1 MVQGLGTLRAGAA
14 VLENEGRPP
23 GAGQR
28 PGPGWLGCGSER
40 GVRVSG

>member
-1 MVQGLGTLRAGAA
+1 MAQGLGTLGPVAA
-14 VLENEGRPP
+14 VPENEGWPP

-40 GVRVSG
+40 GIRVCG